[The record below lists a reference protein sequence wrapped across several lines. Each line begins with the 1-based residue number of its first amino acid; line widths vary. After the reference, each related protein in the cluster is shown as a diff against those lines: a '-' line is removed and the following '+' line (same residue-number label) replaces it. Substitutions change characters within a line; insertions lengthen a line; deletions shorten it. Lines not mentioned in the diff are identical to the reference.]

1 MRAPPLSLRPMT
13 GAPTFMAMSMTLQ
26 IFCAWRSLSE
36 PPNTVKSC
44 AKTKTSRPL
53 IVPDPVTTPSP
64 GTFCS
69 AMPKSVALCS
79 TNMSYSSK
87 LSESSSTVSRSRASA
102 APSCAARRSAPVHRP
117 AAPARA
123 AAPVLRSWSP
133 WQRVKDRGATKVKR
147 GLLAFKGRLA
157 LLRKAKT
164 ARLKSSVSPA
174 PAAPPAPPTASRQRQ
189 LPASRARRRIRPSAR
204 VGPRAKVVARRM
216 GFLGQELVLHHPADQ
231 AP

>member
-1 MRAPPLSLRPMT
+1 
-13 GAPTFMAMSMTLQ
+13 MSMTLQ

-87 LSESSSTVSRSRASA
+87 LSESSSTVSRSRACQ
-102 APSCAARRSAPVHRP
+102 PPLL
-117 AAPARA
+117 
-123 AAPVLRSWSP
+123 VLRVDPRLSTAQP
-133 WQRVKDRGATKVKR
+133 RLLAPPLQFFDRGR
-147 GLLAFKGRLA
+147 HGSG
-157 LLRKAKT
+157 
-164 ARLKSSVSPA
+164 
-174 PAAPPAPPTASRQRQ
+174 
-189 LPASRARRRIRPSAR
+189 
-204 VGPRAKVVARRM
+204 
-216 GFLGQELVLHHPADQ
+216 
-231 AP
+231 